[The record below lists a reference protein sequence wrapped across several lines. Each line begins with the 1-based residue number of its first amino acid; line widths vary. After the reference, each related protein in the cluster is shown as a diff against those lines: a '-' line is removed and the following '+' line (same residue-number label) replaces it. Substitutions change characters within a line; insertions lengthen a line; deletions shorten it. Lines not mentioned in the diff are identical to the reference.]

1 LVSTHDEILIRE
13 TSVEAVRPL
22 RHAVLR
28 AGLPPEA
35 AVFDGDDEA
44 SSHHVGAFAPTGALV
59 GCASI
64 IRRPWNGVPAW
75 QLRGMAVD
83 DGLRGRGAGKLLL
96 AKIEQIVLAESH
108 STLLWCNARTPA
120 VGFYAAMEWQRV
132 GVEFV
137 IPTAGPHYRM
147 FKPLR

>member
-1 LVSTHDEILIRE
+1 LNVHNDILIRE
-13 TSVEAVRPL
+13 TSVEVVRPL

-35 AVFDGDDEA
+35 AVFDGDNEA
-44 SSHHVGAFAPTGALV
+44 SSHHIGAFLATSKLV

-64 IRRPWNGVPAW
+64 VRRPWNGVPAW

-83 DGLRGRGAGKLLL
+83 DALRGRGVGKLLL
-96 AKIEQIVLAESH
+96 AKIEQMVLAEDH

-120 VGFYAAMEWQRV
+120 VGFYSAMGWQKI
-132 GVEFV
+132 GEEFV
-137 IPTAGPHYRM
+137 IATAGPHYRM

>member
-1 LVSTHDEILIRE
+1 MNPHEDILIRQ
-13 TSVEAVRPL
+13 TSAQAVRPL

-35 AVFDGDDEA
+35 AVFDGDDEE
-44 SSHHVGAFAPTGALV
+44 SSRHFAAYQPTGEII

-64 IRRPWNGVPAW
+64 VRRPWNGVPAW

-83 DGLRGRGAGKLLL
+83 ISLRGKGVGKQLL
-96 AKIEQIVLAESH
+96 AKIEQSVLAEDH

-120 VGFYAAMEWQRV
+120 VGFYSAMGWQKV
-132 GVEFV
+132 GEEFV
-137 IPTAGPHYRM
+137 IATAGPHYRM